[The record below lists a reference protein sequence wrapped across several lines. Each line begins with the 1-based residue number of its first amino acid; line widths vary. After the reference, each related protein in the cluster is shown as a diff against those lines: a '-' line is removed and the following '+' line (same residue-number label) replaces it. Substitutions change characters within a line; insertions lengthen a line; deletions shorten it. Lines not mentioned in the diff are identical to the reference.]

1 MVDVHTGT
9 GTGPADRSA
18 AGRADLPM
26 RDAEQRVAGTV
37 PFVLDHRVPGMVHA
51 VAVRCPL
58 PHARITA
65 VDTSQAAKAPGVLA
79 VLTGADLDTDPGID
93 PYYGA
98 QRADQPVLAIGKARY
113 AGDPVALVVAE
124 TREQAEDA
132 AVLVD
137 TDYAELPHVL
147 DEVRAGQPGAPLV
160 HDAWPDNNC
169 GRWRLRHGDV
179 ERGLAESDRVYHA
192 VYRSPPASHVPME
205 PHVCVAD
212 WTGGG
217 LTVWTSAQAPH
228 AVRQGLERM
237 FRLDPGHVR
246 VRTLNL
252 GGAYGGKGQ
261 IKIEPMTACAARAV
275 GRPVRIELARDEVFC
290 TVGKHAATVEIT
302 TGVRA
307 DGRLLARR
315 MRITY
320 NAGAYA
326 VSSPGA
332 AGQGLT
338 RAPGPYSIEHCA
350 VDSVANYTNTVPSGP
365 FRGAMTSQLAFA
377 YESQMDDIAADLGM
391 DPLELRRRNLLRDG
405 DEYATGEVMSG
416 LHYDELLDDLHQ
428 AMDWDA
434 PMAEPGPRLARGRGV
449 AVMLKNTLTP
459 SRSEARL
466 ELGADGRVTVY
477 SSSVEMGQGVSATL
491 LQLTAGY
498 LGVDAD
504 RLDLVLPDTART
516 PFDTTTSSSRSTY
529 SMGTAL
535 ERAAEHLLARIAEL
549 AAPQFGTG
557 PDAMSHHGGRT
568 GPGDRP
574 DDARPWT
581 AIIAA
586 AGVDR
591 LVGEGAFASDFGL
604 RYLDPSDV
612 RGPVTV
618 HWHQG
623 AAGAE
628 VEVDTDTGQ
637 VRVLRMH
644 ASCYAGRVVSPTR
657 ARQQNVGCA
666 IYGLGPTLFEEVR
679 YSDGVI
685 SNPNLSD
692 YMIPSIVDVPQR
704 ITSSAIEDG
713 GPDAELHGIGEM
725 ALPAVA
731 PAVANAVYA
740 ATGVRI
746 RDLPLTPER
755 VLDALNRR
763 REPAR

>member
-1 MVDVHTGT
+1 
-9 GTGPADRSA
+9 
-18 AGRADLPM
+18 
-26 RDAEQRVAGTV
+26 Q
-37 PFVLDHRVPGMVHA
+37 
-51 VAVRCPL
+51 
-58 PHARITA
+58 
-65 VDTSQAAKAPGVLA
+65 
-79 VLTGADLDTDPGID
+79 
-93 PYYGA
+93 
-98 QRADQPVLAIGKARY
+98 
-113 AGDPVALVVAE
+113 
-124 TREQAEDA
+124 QAEDA
-132 AVLVD
+132 ATLVD
-137 TDYAELPHVL
+137 ADYAELPHVL

-169 GRWRLRHGDV
+169 GRWRLRHGDI

-205 PHVCVAD
+205 PHVCVAQ
-212 WTGGG
+212 WTGDG

-237 FRLDPGHVR
+237 FRLDPGDVR
-246 VRTLNL
+246 VLTLNL

-261 IKIEPMTACAARAV
+261 VKIEPMTACAARAV
-275 GRPVRIELARDEVFC
+275 GRPVRIELARDEVFQ

-307 DGRLLARR
+307 DGTLLARR
-315 MRITY
+315 MRVTY

-326 VSSPGA
+326 VTSPGA

-338 RAPGPYSIEHCA
+338 RAPGPYAIEHCA

-377 YESQMDDIAADLGM
+377 YESQMDDIAGDLGI
-391 DPLELRRRNLLRDG
+391 DPLEFRRRNLLRDG
-405 DEYATGEVMSG
+405 GRYATGEVMSG
-416 LHYDELLDDLHQ
+416 LHYDELLDDLDS
-428 AMDWDA
+428 ALDWGTPVADR
-434 PMAEPGPRLARGRGV
+434 GPRLARGRGV

-466 ELGADGRVTVY
+466 ELGRDGRVTIY
-477 SSSVEMGQGVSATL
+477 SSSVEMGQGVGASM

-504 RLDLVLPDTART
+504 RLDMVLPDTACT

-529 SMGTAL
+529 SMGYAL
-535 ERAAEHLLARIAEL
+535 ERAAEHLLARLAEL
-549 AAPQFGTG
+549 AAARFRAEPATM
-557 PDAMSHHGGRT
+557 AHHRGRT
-568 GPGDRP
+568 GPRGRPGDALP
-574 DDARPWT
+574 WARLM
-581 AIIAA
+581 AE
-586 AGVDR
+586 AGVER
-591 LVGEGAFASDFGL
+591 VVGEGVFASDFGL
-604 RYLDPSDV
+604 RYLDPADV

-628 VEVDTDTGQ
+628 VEVDLDTGQ

-657 ARQQNVGCA
+657 VRQQNVGCA

-692 YMIPSIVDVPQR
+692 YMIPSIVDVPEW
-704 ITSSAIEDG
+704 ISSSAIEG
-713 GPDAELHGIGEM
+713 HGPDVEIHGIGEM

-731 PAVANAVYA
+731 PAVANAVFA
-740 ATGVRI
+740 ATGARI
-746 RDLPLTPER
+746 HELPLTPER
-755 VLDALNRR
+755 VLDALDRR
-763 REPAR
+763 REPTR